1 MPHLTR
7 DLYRLVLTG
16 HLPPRTLAN
25 ALHRHL
31 LEVCGRCAAEWRA
44 AAPRLAAPAPA
55 ETPAAPDSPA
65 AERSDEV
72 LEREARRL
80 RKARRWAREDLVR
93 LLSTPPEGWPELVA
107 AARTR
112 FRSRAVVE
120 LVIEHGR
127 ELTRSQPRRAAEL
140 LAFVPH
146 LLMWVP
152 GGLETAWGRGLA
164 VRAEARRANA
174 LRVCGDLAAAD
185 RLFAE
190 VRRRL
195 AGAPAGEP
203 VLYAEVAS
211 LEASLRR
218 DERRYDEAG
227 ALLDRAVLVYQEAGD
242 SEGLARVLIQRA
254 EVAQHFD
261 RHDDAL
267 ADLARARTLLDPERQ
282 TFLYLCTVI
291 AEVPTLVDLGRH
303 AEAERV
309 LLDAEDAFAAAIE
322 PWWALRFRY
331 LQGRAAFGQ
340 GHHERALRLLGEA
353 RQGFLDQKLPY
364 DAAAASLDLALVH
377 LDRGDSAEVRRLA
390 RQIAPIFRAVGVERE
405 ALATLR
411 VFHQA
416 TVEEARRHVSALRA
430 HLATTRAERG
440 HRATESRG

>member
-1 MPHLTR
+1 MSHLTS

-16 HLPPRTLAN
+16 HLPPRTLVN

-31 LEVCGRCAAEWRA
+31 LQVCDDCSAQWQA
-44 AAPRLAAPAPA
+44 AAPRIAAISPPKR
-55 ETPAAPDSPA
+55 TAA
-65 AERSDEV
+65 SDTASIEPSGKA

-80 RKARRWAREDLVR
+80 RLARRWAREDLMR
-93 LLSTPPEGWPELVA
+93 LLATPPERWRDLVNR
-107 AARTR
+107 ARTR
-112 FRSRAVVE
+112 FRSRSVVE
-120 LVIEHGR
+120 LIVEHGR

-140 LAFVPH
+140 LAFVPE
-146 LLMWVP
+146 LLPLVP

-174 LRVCGDLAAAD
+174 LRVTGDLAAASS
-185 RLFAE
+185 LFAE

-195 AGAPAGEP
+195 AASPAGEP
-203 VLYAEVAS
+203 TVYAEIAS

-218 DERRYDEAG
+218 DERQFEEA
-227 ALLDRAVLVYQEAGD
+227 AVLLDRAVLVYHEAGE
-242 SEGLARVLIQRA
+242 SEELARVLIQRA
-254 EVAQHFD
+254 DVAQYSE
-261 RHDDAL
+261 RHEDAL
-267 ADLARARTLLDPERQ
+267 ADLARARTLLDPERH
-282 TFLYLCTVI
+282 TFLYLFTVTGS
-291 AEVPTLVDLGRH
+291 VPTLLELGRP

-340 GHHERALRLLGEA
+340 GDHGRAVRLLGEA

-377 LDRGDSAEVRRLA
+377 LDRGDTGEVQRLA
-390 RQIAPIFRAVGVERE
+390 RQIAPIFRAVGVQRE

-416 TVEEARRHVSALRA
+416 TVEEARRHVTALRT
-430 HLATTRAERG
+430 HLATARAERG
-440 HRATESRG
+440 RRAGDSRG